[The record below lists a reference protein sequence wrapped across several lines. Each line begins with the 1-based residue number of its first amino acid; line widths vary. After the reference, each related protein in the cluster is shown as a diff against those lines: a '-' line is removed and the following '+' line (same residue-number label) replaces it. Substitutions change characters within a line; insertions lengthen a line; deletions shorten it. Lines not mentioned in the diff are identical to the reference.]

1 MLKQAMPGASEDT
14 RKQLLLHQFVSGLP
28 ISISKQ
34 LRAMG
39 ELNDLDAVTER
50 AKLLM
55 IIKEPQKIAVIQT
68 NEFQDLKEQIT
79 LLIEQVAAL
88 SAKPSR
94 QPAAEVCYKCQWPGH
109 LQRDCPLTRGVT
121 IVDKLAMS

>member
-1 MLKQAMPGASEDT
+1 MGFQCKINYWPHSKWRRQSG
-14 RKQLLLHQFVSGLP
+14 RGFGKCLLLIHQFVSGLP
-28 ISISKQ
+28 VSISKQ
-34 LRAMG
+34 LRATD

-55 IIKEPQKIAVIQT
+55 TIEEPQKIAAIQT

-79 LLIEQVAAL
+79 LLTEQVAAL

-94 QPAAEVCYKCQWPGH
+94 QPAAVVCYKCQRPGH
-109 LQRDCPLTRGVT
+109 LQRNCPLT
-121 IVDKLAMS
+121 